1 MKGHLKYMV
10 IAGGVVMVGLL
21 LFGVSVTEALFWAF
35 VLACPVM
42 MVVMLFT
49 MGRDHGG
56 NPTEQQERGPESQTR
71 QGPESVAST
80 TVVRGVPSADRM
92 GDWR

>member
-1 MKGHLKYMV
+1 MKGHLTYV
-10 IAGGVVMVGLL
+10 GIAAGVVMVGLL
-21 LFGVSVTEALFWAF
+21 LFGVNVTEALFWAF

-56 NPTEQQERGPESQTR
+56 SATEQQERGPETKTGQR
-71 QGPESVAST
+71 PESVAST